1 MTKQIETIEQVE
13 EFPEIKETKNSKPM
27 YTISRDMV
35 VVETTKDF
43 SNPLSYDKN
52 AMELF
57 LKNNLETLEEYH
69 NSEDNFALS
78 FYACEYNGKA
88 QDEFIQG
95 WADNGVQVF

>member
-1 MTKQIETIEQVE
+1 MKIETIESIDE
-13 EFPEIKETKNSKPM
+13 EFVEIQEIEQKPM

-69 NSEDNFALS
+69 DSNENYGISV
-78 FYACEYNGKA
+78 YACGFNGTA
-88 QDEFIQG
+88 QNEFAQA
-95 WADNGVQVF
+95 WADSGVMVF

>member
-1 MTKQIETIEQVE
+1 MAEQTE
-13 EFPEIKETKNSKPM
+13 KGTM

-57 LKNNLETLEEYH
+57 LKNNLETLENYF
-69 NSEDNFALS
+69 NDDDNRGIAFHECG
-78 FYACEYNGKA
+78 FNGTA
-88 QDEFIQG
+88 QDEFVQS
-95 WADNGVQVF
+95 WMDSGVRVF